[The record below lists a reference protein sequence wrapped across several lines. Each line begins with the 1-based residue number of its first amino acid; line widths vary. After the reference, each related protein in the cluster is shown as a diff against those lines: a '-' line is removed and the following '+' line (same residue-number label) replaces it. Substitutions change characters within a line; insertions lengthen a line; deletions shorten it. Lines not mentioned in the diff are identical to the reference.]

1 MREIISFAEVKH
13 LAMKIK
19 FEIRTTKKVK
29 ESEMAPLYVRM
40 VDGRAFHQAVKMRT
54 LVNPNMWDKKGECIK
69 SRVLC
74 TPEERERIDKD
85 VNNLRS
91 YLLETYNEAKKK
103 GKTDIP
109 NWLAKNVD
117 KFYSASGN
125 PKPKKLSVKVS
136 FDELYD
142 KFLSERKLG
151 EGRKRHYEVLRR
163 MIHRYE
169 SYAKCSQGRVR
180 YSFDVVKVDK
190 GVLDNLYDYIENE
203 YEYVETYPRILED
216 NPEARDIKPRGE
228 NYMSSVFKEVRAFF
242 NWAYKN
248 KIIDSFSFEGFK
260 MPSEQYGSPV
270 YLTLDDVDVIARA
283 DFSDDK
289 ELEIQRD
296 IFAFQC
302 NVGCRIG
309 NLLRLKKRDIING
322 AVEYIPT
329 KTIKERAKTVVVPL
343 NAIAMS
349 IVEKYKDVP
358 GDQLLP
364 FISSQN
370 YNKNIK
376 TILEKA
382 GITYLVTKLDSV
394 TRTES
399 KVPIN
404 EMANSH
410 MARRTFIGNIY
421 KLVKAPNLISALT
434 GHAEGSRAFNRYRDI
449 DIDMKRDLVKIL
461 EGKR

>member
-1 MREIISFAEVKH
+1 
-13 LAMKIK
+13 MKIK

-29 ESEMAPLYVRM
+29 EGEMVPLYVRM
-40 VDGRAFHQAVKMRT
+40 VDGRAFHQAVKTRT
-54 LVNPNMWDKKGECIK
+54 LVNPNMWDEKGECIK

-85 VNNLRS
+85 VNDLRS
-91 YLLETYNEAKKK
+91 YLLETYNKAKKK
-103 GKTDIP
+103 GKTDVP

-125 PKPKKLSVKVS
+125 PKPKKLSVKVA

-169 SYAKCSQGRVR
+169 SYVKCSQGRVR

-203 YEYVETYPRILED
+203 YEYVEAYPRILED

-228 NYMSSVFKEVRAFF
+228 NYMSGVFKEVRAFF

-248 KIIDSFSFEGFK
+248 KIIDSFPFEGFE

-270 YLTLDDVDVIARA
+270 YLTLDDVDVIAKA

-296 IFAFQC
+296 IFVFQC

-309 NLLRLKKRDIING
+309 DLLRLKKRDIING

-370 YNKNIK
+370 YNENIK

-404 EMANSH
+404 GMASSH

-421 KLVKAPNLISALT
+421 KLVKDPNLVSALT

-461 EGKR
+461 ERKH

>member
-1 MREIISFAEVKH
+1 MV
-13 LAMKIK
+13 
-19 FEIRTTKKVK
+19 
-29 ESEMAPLYVRM
+29 PLYVRM
-40 VDGRAFHQAVKMRT
+40 VDGRAFHQAVKTRT
-54 LVNPNMWDKKGECIK
+54 LVNPNMWDEKGECIK

-74 TPEERERIDKD
+74 APEERERIDKD
-85 VNNLRS
+85 VNDLRS

-103 GKTDIP
+103 GKTDVP

-125 PKPKKLSVKVS
+125 LKPKKLSVKVS

-142 KFLSERKLG
+142 RFLSERKLG

-169 SYAKCSQGRVR
+169 SYVKCSQGRVR
-180 YSFDVVKVDK
+180 YAFDVVKVDK

-216 NPEARDIKPRGE
+216 NPESRDIKPRGE
-228 NYMSSVFKEVRAFF
+228 NYMSGVFKEVRAFF

-248 KIIDSFSFEGFK
+248 KIIDSFPFEGFE

-270 YLTLDDVDVIARA
+270 YLTLDDVDVIAKA

-296 IFAFQC
+296 IFVFQC

-309 NLLRLKKRDIING
+309 DLLRLKKRDIING

-370 YNKNIK
+370 YNENIK

-399 KVPIN
+399 KVQIN
-404 EMANSH
+404 EMASSH

-421 KLVKAPNLISALT
+421 KLVKDPNLVSALT
-434 GHAEGSRAFNRYRDI
+434 GHAEGSRAFTRYRDI

>member
-1 MREIISFAEVKH
+1 
-13 LAMKIK
+13 MKIK

-29 ESEMAPLYVRM
+29 EGEMVPLYVRM
-40 VDGRAFHQAVKMRT
+40 VDGRDFHQAVKTRT
-54 LVNPNMWDKKGECIK
+54 LVNPNMWDEKGECIK

-85 VNNLRS
+85 VNDLRS

-103 GKTDIP
+103 GKTDTP

-117 KFYSASGN
+117 KLYSASGS
-125 PKPKKLSVKVS
+125 PKPKKLSVKVA

-169 SYAKCSQGRVR
+169 SYVKYSQGRVR

-203 YEYVETYPRILED
+203 YEYVETYPKILED
-216 NPEARDIKPRGE
+216 NPESRDIKPRGE
-228 NYMSSVFKEVRAFF
+228 NYMSGVFKEVRAFF

-248 KIIDSFSFEGFK
+248 KIIDSFPFEGFD

-289 ELEIQRD
+289 ELKIQRD
-296 IFAFQC
+296 IFVFQC

-309 NLLRLKKRDIING
+309 DLLRLKKRDIING

-370 YNKNIK
+370 YNENIK
-376 TILEKA
+376 TILETA

-399 KVPIN
+399 NVPIN
-404 EMANSH
+404 EMASSH

-421 KLVKAPNLISALT
+421 KLVKDPNLVSALT

-461 EGKR
+461 EGKQ

>member
-1 MREIISFAEVKH
+1 
-13 LAMKIK
+13 MKIK

-29 ESEMAPLYVRM
+29 EGEMVPLYVRM
-40 VDGRAFHQAVKMRT
+40 VDGRAFHQAVKTRT
-54 LVNPNMWDKKGECIK
+54 LVNPNMWDEKGECIK

-85 VNNLRS
+85 VNDLRS

-103 GKTDIP
+103 GKTDTP

-169 SYAKCSQGRVR
+169 SYVKCSQGRVR

-228 NYMSSVFKEVRAFF
+228 NYMSGVFKEVRAFF

-248 KIIDSFSFEGFK
+248 KIIDSFPFEGFE

-270 YLTLDDVDVIARA
+270 YLTLDDVDVIAKA

-296 IFAFQC
+296 IFVFQC

-309 NLLRLKKRDIING
+309 DLLRLKKRDIING

-370 YNKNIK
+370 YNENIK

-399 KVPIN
+399 KVTIN
-404 EMANSH
+404 EMASSH

-421 KLVKAPNLISALT
+421 KLVKDPNLVSALT

>member
-1 MREIISFAEVKH
+1 
-13 LAMKIK
+13 MKIK

-29 ESEMAPLYVRM
+29 EGEMVPLYVRM
-40 VDGRAFHQAVKMRT
+40 VDGRAFHQAVKTRT
-54 LVNPNMWDKKGECIK
+54 LVNPNMWDEKGECIK

-85 VNNLRS
+85 VNDLRS

-103 GKTDIP
+103 GKTDVP

-125 PKPKKLSVKVS
+125 PKPKKLSAKVS

-169 SYAKCSQGRVR
+169 SYVKCSQGRVR

-203 YEYVETYPRILED
+203 YEYVETYPKILED
-216 NPEARDIKPRGE
+216 NPESRDIKPRGE
-228 NYMSSVFKEVRAFF
+228 NYMSGVFKEVRAFF

-248 KIIDSFSFEGFK
+248 KIIDSFPFEGFD

-270 YLTLDDVDVIARA
+270 YLTLDDVDVIAKA

-296 IFAFQC
+296 IFVFQC

-309 NLLRLKKRDIING
+309 DLLRLKKRDIING

-343 NAIAMS
+343 NAIAMA

-370 YNKNIK
+370 YNENIK

-382 GITYLVTKLDSV
+382 GIIYLVTKLDSV

-399 KVPIN
+399 NVPIN
-404 EMANSH
+404 EMASSH

-421 KLVKAPNLISALT
+421 KLVKDPNLVSALT

>member
-1 MREIISFAEVKH
+1 
-13 LAMKIK
+13 MKIK

-29 ESEMAPLYVRM
+29 EGEMVPLYVRM
-40 VDGRAFHQAVKMRT
+40 VDGRAFHQAVKTRT
-54 LVNPNMWDKKGECIK
+54 LVNPNMWDEKGECIK
-69 SRVLC
+69 NRVLC

-85 VNNLRS
+85 VNDLRS

-103 GKTDIP
+103 GKTDVP

-125 PKPKKLSVKVS
+125 PKPKKLSAKVS

-169 SYAKCSQGRVR
+169 SYVKCSQGRVR

-203 YEYVETYPRILED
+203 YEYVETYPKILED
-216 NPEARDIKPRGE
+216 NPESRDIKPRGE
-228 NYMSSVFKEVRAFF
+228 NYMSGVFKEVRAFF

-248 KIIDSFSFEGFK
+248 KIIDSFPFEGFD

-270 YLTLDDVDVIARA
+270 YLTLDDVDVIAKA

-296 IFAFQC
+296 IFVFQC

-309 NLLRLKKRDIING
+309 DLLRLKKRDIING

-349 IVEKYKDVP
+349 IVDKYKDVP

-370 YNKNIK
+370 YNENIK

-382 GITYLVTKLDSV
+382 GIIYLVTKLDSV

-399 KVPIN
+399 NVPIN
-404 EMANSH
+404 EMASSH

-421 KLVKAPNLISALT
+421 KLVKDPNLVSALT

>member
-1 MREIISFAEVKH
+1 MV
-13 LAMKIK
+13 
-19 FEIRTTKKVK
+19 
-29 ESEMAPLYVRM
+29 PLYVRM
-40 VDGRAFHQAVKMRT
+40 VDGRAFHQAVKTRT
-54 LVNPNMWDKKGECIK
+54 LVNPNLWDEKGECIK

-85 VNNLRS
+85 VNDLRS

-103 GKTDIP
+103 GKTDTP

-117 KFYSASGN
+117 RFYSASGD

-169 SYAKCSQGRVR
+169 SYVKCLQGRVR

-190 GVLDNLYDYIENE
+190 GVLDDLYDYIENE

-228 NYMSSVFKEVRAFF
+228 NYMSGVFKEVRAFF

-248 KIIDSFSFEGFK
+248 KIIDSFPFEGFE

-270 YLTLDDVDVIARA
+270 YLTLDDVDVIAKA

-296 IFAFQC
+296 IFVFQC

-309 NLLRLKKRDIING
+309 DLLRLKKRDIING

-370 YNKNIK
+370 YNENIK

-382 GITYLVTKLDSV
+382 GITYLVTKRDSV

-404 EMANSH
+404 EMASSH

-421 KLVKAPNLISALT
+421 KLVKDPNLVSALT

-461 EGKR
+461 EGKH

>member
-1 MREIISFAEVKH
+1 
-13 LAMKIK
+13 MKIK

-29 ESEMAPLYVRM
+29 EGEMVPLYVRM
-40 VDGRAFHQAVKMRT
+40 VDGRAFHQAVKTRT
-54 LVNPNMWDKKGECIK
+54 LVNPNMWDEKGECIK

-85 VNNLRS
+85 VNDLRS

-103 GKTDIP
+103 GKTDTP

-169 SYAKCSQGRVR
+169 SYVKCSQGRVR

-228 NYMSSVFKEVRAFF
+228 NYMSGVFKEVRAFF

-248 KIIDSFSFEGFK
+248 KIIDSFPFEGFE

-270 YLTLDDVDVIARA
+270 YLTLDDVDVIAKA

-296 IFAFQC
+296 IFVFQC

-309 NLLRLKKRDIING
+309 DLLRLKKRDIING

-370 YNKNIK
+370 YNENIK

-399 KVPIN
+399 KVTIN
-404 EMANSH
+404 EMASSH

-421 KLVKAPNLISALT
+421 KLVMDPNLVSALT

>member
-1 MREIISFAEVKH
+1 
-13 LAMKIK
+13 MKIK

-29 ESEMAPLYVRM
+29 EGEMVPLYVRM
-40 VDGRAFHQAVKMRT
+40 VDGRAFHQAVKTRT
-54 LVNPNMWDKKGECIK
+54 LVNPNMWDEKGECIK

-85 VNNLRS
+85 VNDLRS
-91 YLLETYNEAKKK
+91 YLMETYNEAKKK
-103 GKTDIP
+103 GKTDTP

-125 PKPKKLSVKVS
+125 PKPKKLSVKVT

-142 KFLSERKLG
+142 RFLSERKLG

-169 SYAKCSQGRVR
+169 SYVKCSQGRVR

-203 YEYVETYPRILED
+203 YEYVETYPKILED
-216 NPEARDIKPRGE
+216 NPESRDIKPRGE
-228 NYMSSVFKEVRAFF
+228 NYMSGVFKEVRAFF

-248 KIIDSFSFEGFK
+248 KIIDSFPFEGFD

-289 ELEIQRD
+289 ELKIQRD
-296 IFAFQC
+296 IFVFQC

-309 NLLRLKKRDIING
+309 DLLRLKKRDIING

-370 YNKNIK
+370 YNENIK
-376 TILEKA
+376 TILETA

-399 KVPIN
+399 NVPIN
-404 EMANSH
+404 EMASSH

-421 KLVKAPNLISALT
+421 KLVKDPNLVSALT

-461 EGKR
+461 EGKQ

>member
-1 MREIISFAEVKH
+1 
-13 LAMKIK
+13 
-19 FEIRTTKKVK
+19 
-29 ESEMAPLYVRM
+29 
-40 VDGRAFHQAVKMRT
+40 
-54 LVNPNMWDKKGECIK
+54 
-69 SRVLC
+69 
-74 TPEERERIDKD
+74 
-85 VNNLRS
+85 
-91 YLLETYNEAKKK
+91 
-103 GKTDIP
+103 
-109 NWLAKNVD
+109 
-117 KFYSASGN
+117 
-125 PKPKKLSVKVS
+125 
-136 FDELYD
+136 
-142 KFLSERKLG
+142 
-151 EGRKRHYEVLRR
+151 

-169 SYAKCSQGRVR
+169 SYVKCSQGRVR

-203 YEYVETYPRILED
+203 YEYVETYLRILED

-228 NYMSSVFKEVRAFF
+228 NYMSGVFKEVRAFF

-248 KIIDSFSFEGFK
+248 KIIDSFPFEGFE

-270 YLTLDDVDVIARA
+270 YLTLDDVNVIARA

-296 IFAFQC
+296 IFVFQC

-309 NLLRLKKRDIING
+309 YLLRLKKRDIING

-349 IVEKYKDVP
+349 IVEKYKYVP

-370 YNKNIK
+370 YNENIK

-404 EMANSH
+404 AIASSH

-421 KLVKAPNLISALT
+421 KLVKDPNLVSALT

-449 DIDMKRDLVKIL
+449 DMKRDLVKIL

>member
-1 MREIISFAEVKH
+1 
-13 LAMKIK
+13 MKIK

-29 ESEMAPLYVRM
+29 EGEMVPLYVRM
-40 VDGRAFHQAVKMRT
+40 VDGRAFHQAVKTRT
-54 LVNPNMWDKKGECIK
+54 LVNPNMWDEKGECIK

-85 VNNLRS
+85 VNDLRS

-103 GKTDIP
+103 GKTDLP

-169 SYAKCSQGRVR
+169 SYVKCSQGRVR

-228 NYMSSVFKEVRAFF
+228 NYMSGVFKEVRAFF

-248 KIIDSFSFEGFK
+248 KIIDSFPFEGFE
-260 MPSEQYGSPV
+260 MPTEQYGSPV
-270 YLTLDDVDVIARA
+270 YLTLDDVDAIAKA

-289 ELEIQRD
+289 DLETQRD
-296 IFAFQC
+296 IFVFQC

-309 NLLRLKKRDIING
+309 DLLRLKKRDIING

-358 GDQLLP
+358 GYQLLP

-370 YNKNIK
+370 YNENIK

-382 GITYLVTKLDSV
+382 GITYLVTQLDSV

-404 EMANSH
+404 EMASSH

-421 KLVKAPNLISALT
+421 KLVKDPNLVSALT

-461 EGKR
+461 EGKH